1 MQLSR
6 SQKKLWHSV
15 VVGFAT
21 GALTSLQFALTS
33 GLTEKKAVVAA
44 LFGAIVAGFARVAGA
59 VIAWIDTTDAPAP
72 PAAPA
77 PTDP

>member
-1 MQLSR
+1 MKLSR

-15 VVGFAT
+15 IVGFAT

-33 GLTEKKAVVAA
+33 GLTEKKAVIAA

-59 VIAWIDTTDAPAP
+59 VIAWIETADPEPPPPPTPADT
-72 PAAPA
+72 
-77 PTDP
+77 

>member
-1 MQLSR
+1 MRLTIRLTKQ
-6 SQKKLWHSV
+6 QKKLLHAV

-44 LFGAIVAGFARVAGA
+44 VVGALIAGLARVAGA
-59 VIAWIDTTDAPAP
+59 VLASIDTPAGP
-72 PAAPA
+72 Q
-77 PTDP
+77 T

>member
-1 MQLSR
+1 MSLTIR
-6 SQKKLWHSV
+6 LTKKQKKLLRAV

-44 LFGAIVAGFARVAGA
+44 VFGALVAGLARVAGA
-59 VIAWIDTTDAPAP
+59 VLASIDTSEGPQT
-72 PAAPA
+72 
-77 PTDP
+77 